1 MRRSASMLVMLS
13 LWGCNC
19 DDPQFTQKRCEY
31 RVTALSAPPGTATV
45 DFQRVRV
52 RTREET
58 TIRIENVGNTALPQ
72 FEIQWRDGT
81 GENVK
86 AQFESLP
93 VITEPIGTGA
103 VVDVTVTY
111 APITAVSAGG
121 QSHRGTVR
129 FSHPD
134 INEQVRCPP
143 PQDVSLVG
151 TSYEG
156 QTQPPD
162 AGVTDAGSSPDVR
175 DTGFHDAGRPDYGP
189 PVRPDG
195 GFPFWSD
202 GHFKAAYAGQQARA
216 GGAAIQL
223 DDGRMVLV
231 GGVNRQ
237 GAADNTIEVFDPRSG
252 APTWHGPMA
261 TGRIH
266 PALALLPDGTV
277 LITGGLDNALADR
290 ASASTSIEIFNPD
303 DGTIALR
310 AP

>member
-103 VVDVTVTY
+103 VVDVTV
-111 APITAVSAGG
+111 
-121 QSHRGTVR
+121 
-129 FSHPD
+129 
-134 INEQVRCPP
+134 
-143 PQDVSLVG
+143 L
-151 TSYEG
+151 
-156 QTQPPD
+156 
-162 AGVTDAGSSPDVR
+162 
-175 DTGFHDAGRPDYGP
+175 
-189 PVRPDG
+189 
-195 GFPFWSD
+195 
-202 GHFKAAYAGQQARA
+202 
-216 GGAAIQL
+216 
-223 DDGRMVLV
+223 
-231 GGVNRQ
+231 
-237 GAADNTIEVFDPRSG
+237 
-252 APTWHGPMA
+252 
-261 TGRIH
+261 
-266 PALALLPDGTV
+266 
-277 LITGGLDNALADR
+277 
-290 ASASTSIEIFNPD
+290 
-303 DGTIALR
+303 
-310 AP
+310 